1 MSEQP
6 ANIDEE
12 RIRLTQT
19 LWAALGAY
27 EINLVST
34 VTTYSATVPLTG
46 SPLLPGSADA
56 RHVLDAQ
63 RGSILYT
70 HHGHRYR
77 VTLTVTAE
85 D

>member
-6 ANIDEE
+6 TDPDAE
-12 RIRLTQT
+12 RARLTQE
-19 LWAALGAY
+19 LWTVLGVYDRNLPSTAL
-27 EINLVST
+27 
-34 VTTYSATVPLTG
+34 ATAGRPLTATPF
-46 SPLLPGSADA
+46 SRPPTKL

-70 HHGHRYR
+70 HHGHLYR